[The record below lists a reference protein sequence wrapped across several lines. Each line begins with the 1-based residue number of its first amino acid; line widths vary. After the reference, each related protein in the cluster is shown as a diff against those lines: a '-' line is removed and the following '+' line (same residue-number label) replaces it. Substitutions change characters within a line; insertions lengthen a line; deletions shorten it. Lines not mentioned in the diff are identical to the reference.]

1 MNKYTKHLATAIILF
16 SLLSCNQ
23 KKKEAEKEVTDPV
36 VEEVAEP
43 ETIELLVGA
52 YTDETN
58 KGIHKFLFN
67 PADGTL
73 ENKGV
78 VVEAINPSYLEIS
91 EDRQYVYSV
100 NETKPGNVSSFK
112 WNDDRTQLTLVST
125 QPSEGA
131 HPCYI
136 ELNSDESLLAAANY
150 SSGNLVVYKVDENG
164 VISPEPQNK
173 KHEGSGPVKPN
184 QESAHAHC
192 SKFDANGKFV
202 YVADLGIDEIVA
214 YPVAE
219 DGTLGEKQTAL
230 AFDKGDGPRHLIFH
244 PTKDMAFIINE
255 LSGSIVSASVNH
267 ETGMFERIDKQSTLP
282 ADYTGKNS
290 CADIHITSNGK
301 FLYGSN
307 RGHNS
312 IAMFSVADDGKLTS
326 LGNQSVEGEWPRNF
340 TLSPD
345 EKFMLVANKD
355 TNDITVFSVDAE
367 TGLLTYTGNKATVSK
382 PVNLMF

>member
-1 MNKYTKHLATAIILF
+1 MNLSIKHLATAIILF
-16 SLLSCNQ
+16 SMISCNQ
-23 KKKEAEKEVTDPV
+23 TKKEAEKTEDEPMTKEVT
-36 VEEVAEP
+36 EP

-52 YTDETN
+52 YTDSTN

-67 PADGTL
+67 PVNGSL
-73 ENKGV
+73 ENKGLV
-78 VVEAINPSYLEIS
+78 IETASPTYFDIS
-91 EDRQYVYSV
+91 KDRQFVYSV
-100 NETKPGNVSSFK
+100 NETNPGNVSSYK
-112 WNDDRTQLTLVST
+112 WNADRTQLTLVST
-125 QPSEGA
+125 QPSEGK
-131 HPCYI
+131 HPCYADI
-136 ELNSDESLLAAANY
+136 NDAENLLAVANY
-150 SSGNLVVYKVDENG
+150 SSGNLVVYKIDENG
-164 VISPEPQNK
+164 MMSPNPQNK
-173 KHEGSGPVKPN
+173 QHEGSGPVKPN
-184 QESAHAHC
+184 QESPRAHC

-202 YVADLGIDEIVA
+202 YVADLGIDEVVA

-219 DGTLGEKQTAL
+219 DGTLGDKQTAL

-244 PTKDMAFIINE
+244 PSKDFVFIINE

-326 LGNQSVEGEWPRNF
+326 LGNQNVEGEWPRNF

-355 TNDITVFSVDAE
+355 TNDITIFSVDAE
-367 TGLLTYTGNKATVSK
+367 TGLLTYTGNKASIIK
-382 PVNLMF
+382 PVCLKF